1 MTTQT
6 IDAIFHNGTFHP
18 VRPIVNE
25 ISEGQTV
32 RLIVQKAELP
42 KVLELAGAV
51 YDDLSP
57 DEVSQVEKIALDRRE
72 FFERDN
78 Q

>member
-18 VRPIVNE
+18 VQPIVNE
-25 ISEGQTV
+25 ISEGQSV
-32 RLIVQKAELP
+32 RLIVQKAENF

-51 YDDLSP
+51 YDGLSP
-57 DEVSQVEKIALDRRE
+57 NEIGEIEGIAFDRRE
-72 FFERDN
+72 FFGRDN